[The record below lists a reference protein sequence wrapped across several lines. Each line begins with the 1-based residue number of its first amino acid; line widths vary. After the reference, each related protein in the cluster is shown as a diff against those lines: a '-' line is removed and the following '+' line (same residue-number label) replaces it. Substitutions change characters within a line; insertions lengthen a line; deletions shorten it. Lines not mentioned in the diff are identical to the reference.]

1 MGNLQPTVRTVR
13 PGVLTAVALGLALA
27 AGCEGAADP
36 ERTTGAVRVSLSV
49 AGVDTP
55 NRYDVTVDG
64 VFWRAV
70 EPNRTLTVPGLSPGA
85 HVVRLGGLAGN
96 CSAAGGAERAVTVTA
111 GREAAADFVVSCVAR
126 VGSLRVSTVTTGD
139 EADADG
145 YTVAIHG
152 VAGQAFGSQRVG
164 ASASVAFTTLRE
176 GQYTV
181 SLGDVAPNCLL
192 VDPTSDV
199 VRGAQVTF
207 GGAAEITFTIEC
219 RGTGTLRVA
228 AATAGVD
235 PDPDG
240 YTVRVA
246 RDTAAPLDTVL
257 TAATVTPD
265 GGTVFRLGSGSYRV
279 TLAGV
284 AANCVPAGA
293 ATRRVHVRAGTT
305 TELAFALTCA
315 PVTRLAL
322 VSERDGNAEIYAV
335 NSNGTGL
342 ARLTNVAGSDHS
354 PAWSP
359 DGRRIAFV
367 SVRHGDEEIYVMNAD
382 GSSVTRLT
390 NAAGR
395 DFDPAWSPDGR
406 RIAFASDRGGSVGV
420 WAMDADGANQVRLSG
435 SRIGESAPA
444 WSPDGARIAFTRA
457 TAAGNRV
464 NVMSATGADVV
475 ELAVPVPPLGDGVE
489 YSAPAWSPDG
499 RRLAIVR
506 SECTSFY
513 YCSYYREA
521 GVLSIVVVNADGS
534 LAIPLA
540 ARGATA
546 SRPTWSPDGRAVA
559 FAASDCS
566 AYPCTVSLVYART
579 DDGAGV
585 RDADLIVRSGRDASW
600 RR

>member
-1 MGNLQPTVRTVR
+1 MWKLQPARPTVRARARTTLAFC
-13 PGVLTAVALGLALA
+13 LTLG
-27 AGCEGAADP
+27 AGCEGAAEP
-36 ERTTGAVRVSLSV
+36 GRATGAVRVSLSV
-49 AGVDTP
+49 TGADTP
-55 NRYDVTVDG
+55 NRYYVTIDDVV
-64 VFWRAV
+64 WRTV
-70 EPNRTLTVPGLSPGA
+70 EPTRALTIPEIPAGA

-96 CSAAGGAERAVTVTA
+96 CSVAGGPERAVTVTA
-111 GREAAADFVVSCVAR
+111 GQEAPADFAVSCVAR
-126 VGSLRVSTVTTGD
+126 VGTLRVSTVTTGE

-145 YTVAIHG
+145 DAVALQGALGQG
-152 VAGQAFGSQRVG
+152 VGSQRVG
-164 ASASVAFTTLRE
+164 ASASVTFPALRE
-176 GQYTV
+176 GLYTV
-181 SLGDVAPNCLL
+181 VLGDVAPNCLL
-192 VDPTSDV
+192 IEPSSAV
-199 VRGAQVTF
+199 VRGVLATF
-207 GGAAEITFTIEC
+207 GAAPELTFTIEC
-219 RGTGTLRVA
+219 RRTGTVRVA
-228 AATAGVD
+228 ATTAGVD

-246 RDTAAPLDTVL
+246 RDTTVPLDTLL
-257 TAATVTPD
+257 TAAVVTPV
-265 GGTVFRLGSGSYRV
+265 GETAFRLGSGGYLV

-284 AANCVPAGA
+284 AANCEPAGG
-293 ATRRVHVRAGTT
+293 ATRRVQVSGGTT

-315 PVTRLAL
+315 PVSRLAF

-342 ARLTNVAGSDHS
+342 TRLTNAVGSDHS

-359 DGRRIAFV
+359 DGRRILFV

-382 GSSVTRLT
+382 GSGVVRLT
-390 NAAGR
+390 NSAGR

-420 WAMDADGANQVRLSG
+420 WVMDTDGANHVRVSG

-444 WSPDGARIAFTRA
+444 WSPDGERIAFTRA
-457 TAAGNRV
+457 TAAGTRV
-464 NVMSATGADVV
+464 NVMFATGADVV
-475 ELAVPVPPLGDGVE
+475 ELAVPVPPLVRDGVE

-513 YCSYYREA
+513 CFYYRDA
-521 GVLSIVVVNADGS
+521 RALSIVVVNADGS
-534 LAIPLA
+534 LAVPLA

-559 FAASDCS
+559 FAAGDCS

-585 RDADLIVRSGRDASW
+585 READLIVRGGRDASW